1 MLVCWRL
8 MRSTRQNSACSP
20 LSRPKKRTD
29 LSGEFVADVLLV
41 REDDGEGIVSLTL
54 TVFGDLIVE
63 DQVSLGETSPV
74 LSVEQLP
81 DDST

>member
-1 MLVCWRL
+1 
-8 MRSTRQNSACSP
+8 